1 MNKYYSCPVCTWD
14 NDVSSTSAV
23 LQIEK
28 RLNIQFTPS
37 NPKFAREKAVE
48 ARERFVS
55 EGSSTCK
62 DGANISTRKEIPQH
76 MPQQLRENGQKKK
89 MLTGFAYKM
98 MHLTSIQM
106 NL

>member
-1 MNKYYSCPVCTWD
+1 M
-14 NDVSSTSAV
+14 
-23 LQIEK
+23 EK

-37 NPKFAREKAVE
+37 NPKFGGEKAVE
-48 ARERFVS
+48 ARERFVL

-62 DGANISTRKEIPQH
+62 DGANISTRKEIPHH
-76 MPQQLRENGQKKK
+76 MPQQLRENGQKK

-98 MHLTSIQM
+98 MHLTFIQK